1 MGPDLAKAARLLANP
16 ARATMVVTLL
26 DGRPCSAGE
35 LGRTAA
41 VKAST
46 ASEHLADLVAGGLV
60 SVRVEGRH
68 RYFAIA
74 SPEVAQALEAF
85 SQICPPEEVRSLRQS
100 AEVRALRYAR
110 TCYDHLAGVLGVA
123 MFDGLRS
130 SGWLTFD
137 GEAIAVSPHG
147 HACLE
152 DLGIDVAALRGQ
164 RRSFARPCLDW
175 TERRPHLS
183 GSLGAALTSV
193 ALERGWLERNER
205 RRGLSITPAGKRLM
219 PTHLDLA
226 IPPDPAATSTA
237 TRAVA

>member
-1 MGPDLAKAARLLANP
+1 LLANP

-100 AEVRALRYAR
+100 AEVRALTYAR
-110 TCYDHLAGVLGVA
+110 TCYDHLAGALGVA
-123 MFDGLRS
+123 LFDGLVS

-137 GEAIAVSPHG
+137 GDAITVTAHG
-147 HACLE
+147 HARLDE
-152 DLGIDVAALRGQ
+152 LGIDVASLRNQ

-175 TERRPHLS
+175 TQRRPHLA
-183 GSLGAALTSV
+183 GSLGAALTSA
-193 ALERGWLERNER
+193 ALERGWLERHER
-205 RRGLSITPAGKRLM
+205 RRGLSITPAGKRYM
-219 PTHLDLA
+219 PSHLDLA
-226 IPPDPAATSTA
+226 IPPDPTATATSA
-237 TRAVA
+237 RAVA

>member
-1 MGPDLAKAARLLANP
+1 MARLLANP
-16 ARATMVVTLL
+16 ARARMVVSLL

-68 RYFAIA
+68 RYFSIA

-85 SQICPPEEVRSLRQS
+85 SQICPTEEVHSLRQS
-100 AEVRALRYAR
+100 AEMRALGYAR

-123 MFDGLRS
+123 FFDGLQAA
-130 SGWLTFD
+130 GWLTVD
-137 GEAIAVSPHG
+137 GDAIAVTTHG
-147 HACLE
+147 QARLD
-152 DLGIDVAALRGQ
+152 DLGIDVAALRSQ

-175 TERRPHLS
+175 TERKPHLA
-183 GSLGAALTSV
+183 GSLAAALTSV
-193 ALERGWLERNER
+193 ALERGWLERHER
-205 RRGLSITPAGKRLM
+205 RRGLSITPAGKRYM
-219 PTHLDLA
+219 PIHLDLV
-226 IPPDPAATSTA
+226 IPPDPTANGSTA
-237 TRAVA
+237 RAVA